1 MIYPQLEREFDKIR
15 MIEDE
20 AQAIDKMLVMLTQEE
35 IIEEDFL
42 EIKGSDICDGD
53 VESVYYIVQL
63 LNALI

>member
-1 MIYPQLEREFDKIR
+1 

-53 VESVYYIVQL
+53 V
-63 LNALI
+63 